1 MTRLFLSCAVLLAL
15 VAPAA
20 ADDQTKQATE
30 PEARKLSTHNLK
42 QLALAAHNFHDT
54 NNRMPPWAIHGKDG
68 KPLLSWR
75 VAVLPYLGKD
85 AEELYK
91 QFKLDEPWDSD
102 HNKKLIEKMPRVFK
116 HPRAGDKPGLTR
128 YQGFV
133 GSGMALDPDPRVR
146 VSLAGTFKDGT
157 SNTLLYAEAAEAV
170 EWTKPADMTYDAKKP
185 LPKLYDGWK
194 DKGCVTAFADG
205 YVRFIKAATAEET
218 LRALITPSGGEV
230 VQLDD

>member
-15 VAPAA
+15 VVPAA
-20 ADDQTKQATE
+20 ADDQTKQAPE

-75 VAVLPYLGKD
+75 VAVLPYLGKE

-102 HNKKLIEKMPRVFK
+102 HNKKLIEKMPSVFK

-133 GSGMALDPDPRVR
+133 GAGMIFDPNPARR
-146 VSLAGTFKDGT
+146 VSLVTITDGT

-170 EWTKPADMTYDAKKP
+170 EWTKPADLAYDAKKP
-185 LPKLYDGWK
+185 LPKLYADWQG
-194 DKGCVTAFADG
+194 KGFFTAFADG
-205 YVRFIKAATAEET
+205 SVRFVNAAVPEAT
-218 LRALITPSGGEV
+218 LRALITPSGAEV
-230 VQLDD
+230 LTLDD

>member
-1 MTRLFLSCAVLLAL
+1 MTRLILSCAVLLAL

-20 ADDQTKQATE
+20 ADAQTTQAPE
-30 PEARKLSTHNLK
+30 PEPRKASTSNLK
-42 QLALAAHNFHDT
+42 ELALAAHNHEST
-54 NNRMPPWAIHGKDG
+54 TRTLPPWAIFSKDG

-75 VAVLPYLGKD
+75 VVILPYLGK
-85 AEELYK
+85 EEGELYK
-91 QFKLDEPWDSD
+91 QFKLDEPWDSP

-133 GSGMALDPDPRVR
+133 GTGMIFDPDPARR
-146 VSLAGTFKDGT
+146 ASLVTIKDGT

-170 EWTKPADMTYDAKKP
+170 EWTKLADMTYDAKKP
-185 LPKLYDGWK
+185 LPKLYAGWQG
-194 DKGCVTAFADG
+194 KGFFTAFADG
-205 YVRFIKAATAEET
+205 SVRFIKATVPEAT

-230 VQLDD
+230 YTLDD